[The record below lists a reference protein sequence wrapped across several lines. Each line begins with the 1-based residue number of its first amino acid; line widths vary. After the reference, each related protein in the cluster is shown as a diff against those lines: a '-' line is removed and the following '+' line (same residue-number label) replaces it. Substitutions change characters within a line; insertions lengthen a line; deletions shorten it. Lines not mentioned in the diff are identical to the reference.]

1 MLCTSPDNSRY
12 ARKIFP
18 SIIPVVVPAAV
29 RNSPGNSD
37 VVVPTVVVPTLP
49 GNSDGGGGP

>member
-12 ARKIFP
+12 ARRIFP
-18 SIIPVVVPAAV
+18 STLPVVVPAAV

-37 VVVPTVVVPTLP
+37 VVVPTVVVPALP